1 MTEVSNML
9 YDFMFNIKHT
19 LIFSEIQ
26 GCIFDPGENTVNFTW
41 IRNYTQKLFQG
52 PTGPGSGISKLSGSS
67 VFSF

>member
-26 GCIFDPGENTVNFTW
+26 GCIFDPGENTVNFHMDKELHSKTISRTYW
-41 IRNYTQKLFQG
+41 AREWDFQV
-52 PTGPGSGISKLSGSS
+52 KW
-67 VFSF
+67 